1 MISQIVE
8 SDTMLAPSDWMEEAE
23 GQLAVDVYMTAA
35 DIIIKAPVAGVKQED
50 LDVSITEERV
60 SIRGE
65 RHENITAEVEEV
77 LTQECY
83 WGAFSRT
90 YMLPVAVDPDKTK
103 AKLEN
108 GILTIIV
115 PKALKSRTRSI
126 QIETN

>member
-1 MISQIVE
+1 MSQIVE
-8 SDTMLAPSDWMEEAE
+8 SQTMPAPSDWMEEAE
-23 GQLAVDVYMTAA
+23 GQLAVDVYMTAL

-65 RHENITAEVEEV
+65 RHENISSEVEEV

-108 GILTIIV
+108 GILTIII
-115 PKALKSRTRSI
+115 PKASKARTRSI